1 MFMATLF
8 SVFLSC
14 KKQRKGHE
22 VELMAI
28 IQLHEAQFLP
38 KTCMVNGTW
47 VREKSHDRIEANQV
61 AVLVQVH

>member
-1 MFMATLF
+1 MFMETLF

-22 VELMAI
+22 VEMMAI
-28 IQLHEAQFLP
+28 IQLHEAHFLP

-47 VREKSHDRIEANQV
+47 VREHVARSH
-61 AVLVQVH
+61 

>member
-8 SVFLSC
+8 SVFVSC

-28 IQLHEAQFLP
+28 IQLHEAQFFTQNMYG
-38 KTCMVNGTW
+38 KHVWSVSM
-47 VREKSHDRIEANQV
+47 SHDRIEANQV
-61 AVLVQVH
+61 TVFV